1 MRFFWTA
8 AFALGLAAEP
18 VDPPRP
24 LVALAILSRWRDDG
38 FRQALRRSWLGD
50 LNPKANPAE
59 VQYRFFVERRLLLR
73 NNVTLG
79 PDGSDG
85 EYVGLMVTRV
95 KASWFNNTEQ
105 VLEMLEWTLTNL
117 RPAYIAR
124 LDMDGMLCS
133 RALVSVLSESPRSLF
148 FWGKYWC
155 PDPAKDNGTDW
166 TMRRRA
172 DENFMV
178 FSSDLAQLT
187 VAGFRS
193 GRFNFFRGAR
203 AFTFATR
210 FGPVTTEVGGIN
222 GISVLDDPFRVLLAY
237 NSRAM
242 DRWPPWLP
250 TANGQRMVHPIKSA
264 QLMLEL
270 DAARRWGAAAGAS
283 SPAWPARVRLVARG
297 AVAPKI
303 APLPCT
309 YPFDGR
315 GAARAGP
322 AARTRR
328 RAPRPV
334 RA

>member
-1 MRFFWTA
+1 
-8 AFALGLAAEP
+8 
-18 VDPPRP
+18 VC
-24 LVALAILSRWRDDG
+24 VV
-38 FRQALRRSWLGD
+38 Q
-50 LNPKANPAE
+50 KANPAE

-250 TANGQRMVHPIKSA
+250 TANGQRMVRSPAESLLGTLPAGGWDPCAAGFVWVHPIKSA

-328 RAPRPV
+328 RAPRPDGE
-334 RA
+334 